1 MVSELPIRAFLRG
14 LPHTLVQP
22 MEREFEAKHRDLE
35 RWAEKS
41 RSLRLR
47 PYLERRSDIEFL
59 MALGIYYR
67 YVLAP
72 LAGASDFIGRI
83 TGDTDGAVR
92 VAGRRLD
99 KQFQRSIQRAHAA
112 FSAVVMAY
120 GMPPAFFAETDV
132 RRIVMSLV
140 ELEERRAREQ
150 E

>member
-1 MVSELPIRAFLRG
+1 
-14 LPHTLVQP
+14 

-35 RWAEKS
+35 RWAGHS
-41 RSLRLR
+41 RSARLR
-47 PYLERRSDIEFL
+47 PYLERRGDIEYL

-83 TGDTDGAVR
+83 ADGTDSAVR

-99 KQFQRSIQRAHAA
+99 KQFQRSIDRAQAA
-112 FSAVVMAY
+112 FSAIVIAY

>member
-1 MVSELPIRAFLRG
+1 MVRELPISSFLRG
-14 LPHTLVQP
+14 LPRSLTQP

-35 RWAEKS
+35 RWAERS
-41 RSLRLR
+41 RSARMR

-99 KQFQRSIQRAHAA
+99 AKFKRSIDRAQAA

-140 ELEERRAREQ
+140 ELEQRRVREQ